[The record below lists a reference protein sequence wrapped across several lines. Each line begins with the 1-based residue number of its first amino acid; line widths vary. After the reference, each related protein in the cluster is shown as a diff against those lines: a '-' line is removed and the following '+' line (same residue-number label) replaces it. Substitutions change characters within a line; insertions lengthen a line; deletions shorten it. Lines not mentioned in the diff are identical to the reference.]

1 MCLCI
6 NLSAVAQHRL
16 QYTHTIPFVT
26 FRWLARSFMSF
37 ESKTWT
43 IKRKCREN
51 CTRNGK
57 QNKKKKMGKNTTRW
71 IETERQEKEMHVFL
85 VFSVESESLE
95 MRTHTHIHRLERNNF
110 AELHKHVTWR
120 ALSFSHC
127 CRNECDG
134 KSEKKKKWN
143 LCYKV
148 SMDDISYNCVQFLLN
163 CLCNGWPNEL
173 LPDDG
178 EYQENDWFIQF
189 SATG

>member
-1 MCLCI
+1 MG
-6 NLSAVAQHRL
+6 NKTTRR
-16 QYTHTIPFVT
+16 
-26 FRWLARSFMSF
+26 RW
-37 ESKTWT
+37 E
-43 IKRKCREN
+43 
-51 CTRNGK
+51 
-57 QNKKKKMGKNTTRW
+57 KNTTRW

-95 MRTHTHIHRLERNNF
+95 KRTHTHTHIHRLGRNNF

-134 KSEKKKKWN
+134 KAEMKKKWN

-148 SMDDISYNCVQFLLN
+148 SMDDISYNCVQFLLK

-178 EYQENDWFIQF
+178 EYQEND
-189 SATG
+189 